1 MRLNALIDKI
11 FEHGATLMAFVIG
24 AFHLLNVSGLFL
36 LSTRDIRIF
45 HLMMMLALLFMTR
58 ATLKRLEH
66 SLADKIFRVGLI
78 ALSTGACLY
87 VMSRWKDI
95 AQSGGETLAMGAWVG
110 VVILFLVFEAA
121 RRGPR
126 RL

>member
-11 FEHGATLMAFVIG
+11 FEHGATLVAFVIG
-24 AFHLLNVSGLFL
+24 AFHLLNVSGLFV

-66 SLADKIFRVGLI
+66 SLADKIFR
-78 ALSTGACLY
+78 
-87 VMSRWKDI
+87 WD
-95 AQSGGETLAMGAWVG
+95 
-110 VVILFLVFEAA
+110 
-121 RRGPR
+121 
-126 RL
+126 